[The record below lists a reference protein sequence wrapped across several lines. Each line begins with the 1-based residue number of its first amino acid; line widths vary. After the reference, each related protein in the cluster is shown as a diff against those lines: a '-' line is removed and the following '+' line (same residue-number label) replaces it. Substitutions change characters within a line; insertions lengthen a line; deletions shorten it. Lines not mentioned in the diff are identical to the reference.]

1 MSALKII
8 QVSDT
13 HLSRKWAYFQDN
25 WEAFLDCINDERPDF
40 IFVTGDMCFN
50 GSKRAD
56 DLVYARRQMER
67 LPAPWRAIPGN
78 HDIGDT
84 PPDPRLKGPIT
95 TARRARYRRQFGPDF
110 WVEDLGDWRFIGIN
124 AQLLDSGLTA
134 ENTQMKML
142 DSALGSANDLSIAI
156 LTHKPLF
163 IRNSNETGRSPSS
176 IWPRSRKRLLSL
188 CKQYSV
194 KLVASGHRHCYRSMR
209 YGSTRLIWAPP
220 TSFIDT
226 RTRFSGSHIK
236 RRVGFIRYRF
246 DRKLLSHEFV
256 EPSLF
261 INHDMRNWM
270 ASHGST
276 TRLPPRPLKYHEC

>member
-25 WEAFLDCINDERPDF
+25 WEAVLDCINDERPDF

-50 GSKRAD
+50 GSKKSD
-56 DLVYARRQMER
+56 DLVYARSQMER

-142 DSALGSANDLSIAI
+142 DSALESANDLSIAI
-156 LTHKPLF
+156 PVSYTHLTL
-163 IRNSNETGRSPSS
+163 
-176 IWPRSRKRLLSL
+176 
-188 CKQYSV
+188 
-194 KLVASGHRHCYRSMR
+194 
-209 YGSTRLIWAPP
+209 P
-220 TSFIDT
+220 TSDL
-226 RTRFSGSHIK
+226 
-236 RRVGFIRYRF
+236 V
-246 DRKLLSHEFV
+246 
-256 EPSLF
+256 
-261 INHDMRNWM
+261 
-270 ASHGST
+270 
-276 TRLPPRPLKYHEC
+276 